1 MQGELGLK
9 ALKAVITPETD
20 AIRPFSNFA
29 GDGGKVSLELKL
41 LDENGAFLYLVGE
54 NDWAELMVDA
64 LIPLEKEACK
74 VENQMLDTL
83 ADLKYRPQVIG
94 LGKDEFRLL
103 NLFHRIKGSGDP
115 ILIYRGIP
123 IVKLGEN
130 SAIKFYREANSVSL
144 PRN

>member
-29 GDGGKVSLELKL
+29 GDGGKVILELKL

-83 ADLKYRPQVIG
+83 ADLKYRPQAIG
-94 LGKDEFRLL
+94 LGRNEFRLL
-103 NLFHRIKGSGDP
+103 NLRNRIEFLKDLSDFN
-115 ILIYRGIP
+115 GIP
-123 IVKLGEN
+123 IVKLNEN
-130 SAIKFYREANSVSL
+130 SAIKFYGEANAVSL
-144 PRN
+144 PCD